1 MKKLLTFLGVLV
13 ISLLTF
19 KTEAQIV
26 VNQSISAGP
35 YKVGDTVTVTYS
47 VDKGV
52 TKPRYFWLRYQF
64 NNKAL
69 TYVSTAFSQGSQ
81 SQTYYTGWTNYKF
94 TSNANV
100 SDTSLYGQY
109 TTTPWGYAVNAD
121 WNVGQLAVQRADQS
135 VNGVIATQKYIIK
148 DQNTYQN
155 FHKLDLS
162 YALDSATGANIP
174 YVKTTSGPLSI
185 TGVTGNTS
193 FFKVRVLFPSGYN
206 IADHNIQLM
215 KLKTD
220 GTGDIDWSQQPIAQR
235 ALDGSG
241 EALFTSGIK
250 VGDSLGVFVGN
261 ASSKSWM
268 NNVVTVSDAYRAFL
282 GHSQTDIAGNSTFFT
297 RPTLERRIGNITR
310 NDTTFTE
317 ADAYYSFAYVM
328 GIDVSANAFIPTSTS
343 TSWRWQS
350 GLLNQSWLD
359 GTPKHRVYVIQPA
372 QTVDAV
378 FAWGGDLDWSHSS
391 HPDTVAARISSGI
404 FTNSVNAGET
414 IKIGT
419 MSYKA
424 PVLEKAT
431 LSLTSTIEN
440 NKVTLSAN
448 LTKADLAGLEVIMQY
463 DSTKLTLTDVIFD
476 AGSTITNFSTHNDGR
491 LTFGSIDQ
499 LKTARIKVGTPY
511 KLIFTP
517 KGPLSNTAGLFY
529 TVLADAVDATG
540 KKIELIVE

>member
-1 MKKLLTFLGVLV
+1 MKKLLLIIGILI
-13 ISLLTF
+13 ISIT
-19 KTEAQIV
+19 TNAQIV

-35 YKVGDTVTVTYS
+35 YKVGDTVTVTYT
-47 VDKGV
+47 VDKGI

-69 TYVSTAFSQGSQ
+69 TYVSTTFTQGSQ
-81 SQTYYTGWTNYKF
+81 AQTFYTGWTNYRF
-94 TSNANV
+94 TPKANI

-109 TTTPWGYAVNAD
+109 QATPWSYAVNAD
-121 WNVGQLAVQRADQS
+121 WNVGQLAIQRADRS
-135 VNGVIATQKYIIK
+135 IDGVIATQRYILK

-155 FHKLDLS
+155 FHDLDLS
-162 YALDSATGANIP
+162 YALDSASGNNIP
-174 YVKTTSGPLSI
+174 FVRTTSVPLSI
-185 TGVTGNTS
+185 SGVSGNTS

-206 IADHNIQLM
+206 ISDHSVQLM
-215 KLKTD
+215 RLKTD
-220 GTGDIDWSQQPIAQR
+220 GSGDIDWSQQPLQQK

-241 EALFTSGIK
+241 EAIFTTGVK

-268 NNVVTVSDAYRAFL
+268 NNVITVSDAYRAFL

-297 RPTLERRIGNITR
+297 RPTLERRIGNVTR
-310 NDTTFTE
+310 NDMTFTE
-317 ADAYYSFAYVM
+317 ADAYYSFAHVM

-343 TSWRWQS
+343 TSWRWHS

-359 GTPKHRVYVIQPA
+359 GTSRYRVYITQPA

-391 HPDTVAARISSGI
+391 HPDTIAARISSGV
-404 FTNSVNAGET
+404 FTNSIGET

-431 LSLTSTIEN
+431 LSLTSAIEN

-463 DSTKLTLTDVIFD
+463 DSTKLTLTDVVFD
-476 AGSTITNFSTHNDGR
+476 AGSTITNFSTHDNGR

-517 KGPLSNTAGLFY
+517 KVPLSNTAGLFY